1 MKANIL
7 ILSLV
12 APLAVVAQ
20 TLCGQYSSNTQGGYI
35 FNNKMWGMGSGSG
48 SQCTYVDKVW
58 SEGVAWH
65 TDWTWSGGDNNVKSY
80 PYSGRELCTKRIVS
94 SIKSISSGAD
104 WDYSGRNLRANAA
117 YDIFTAADP
126 NHVTS
131 SGDYHDLVR
140 PGLLIWD
147 QAVTTSRTDKWLGR
161 YGGVY
166 PIGSSVGTVR
176 AAGLD
181 WALHIGY
188 NGAMKV
194 FSFVAANPVT
204 RFDGGIVDFFYLL
217 RDMQGYRMT
226 SQYLLT
232 LQSGTEPFTG
242 SGAKFNCWYHGATL
256 SYW

>member
-7 ILSLV
+7 ILSLSV
-12 APLAVVAQ
+12 PLAAVAQ

-35 FNNKMWGMGSGSG
+35 FNNNMWGMGSGSG
-48 SQCTYVDKVW
+48 SQCTYIDKVW
-58 SEGVAWH
+58 AEGVAWH
-65 TDWTWSGGDNNVKSY
+65 TDWTWSGGENNVKSY
-80 PYSGRELCTKRIVS
+80 PYSGRELGTKRIVS

-104 WDYSGRNLRANAA
+104 WDYTGSNLRANAA
-117 YDIFTAADP
+117 YDIFTSADP
-126 NHVTS
+126 NHPTS
-131 SGDYHDLVR
+131 SGDYEVM
-140 PGLLIWD
+140 I
-147 QAVTTSRTDKWLGR
+147 WLGR

-166 PIGSSVGTVR
+166 PIGNSVGTVR
-176 AAGLD
+176 AAGRD

-204 RFDGGIVDFFYLL
+204 RFDGEIMDFFYLL
-217 RDMQGYRMT
+217 RDMQGYPMT

-232 LQSGTEPFTG
+232 LQFGTEPFTG
-242 SGAKFNCWYHGATL
+242 SGAKFNCWYFGATL